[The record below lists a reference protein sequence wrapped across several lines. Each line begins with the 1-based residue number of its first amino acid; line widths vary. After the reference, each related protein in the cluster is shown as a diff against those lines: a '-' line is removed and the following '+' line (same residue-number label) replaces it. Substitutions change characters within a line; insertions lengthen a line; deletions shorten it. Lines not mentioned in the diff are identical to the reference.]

1 MTKKKRNLI
10 LYISAS
16 LVIAGFFIATHII
29 SRRVFG
35 PNVYLHGRRTSYLY
49 IPSRAGF
56 PAVLDSLCRHGYLVH
71 RGWFQWTADRK
82 GYRQRVRPG
91 RYLLRNGMSNN
102 ELLNML
108 RVGKQSPVRLTF
120 QNIRTPQDLAG
131 RVGRQIE
138 ADSLSLINLFR
149 DPGQLN
155 RYHVT
160 PATLFTIIIPN
171 TYEFY
176 WNTSAAEFISRMYR
190 ESKDFW
196 TPRKKE
202 KASAEHLS
210 ILQVVTLASIV
221 EKETSK
227 TDEMP
232 VIAGVYMNRLRR
244 NIPLQA
250 DPTLIYAWN
259 DYAIRRVLNKHK
271 EIDSP
276 YNTYLNPGL
285 PPGPICV
292 PSVFAIDA
300 VLDYTHHD
308 YLYFCAKEDFSG
320 YHYFSKSLEEHN
332 RHARNYRIALKKAG
346 IMH

>member
-1 MTKKKRNLI
+1 MTRENRNLI
-10 LYISAS
+10 LYLTAI
-16 LVIAGFFIATHII
+16 LIIAGLFFAAYFID
-29 SRRVFG
+29 RRVFG
-35 PNVYLHGRRTSYLY
+35 PNVYLHGKRTSYLY
-49 IPSRAGF
+49 VPSGAGF
-56 PAVLDSLCRHGYLVH
+56 PAVLDSLDSHGYLIH
-71 RGWFQWTADRK
+71 PRWFEWAADRK
-82 GYRQRVRPG
+82 GYRQRVRAG
-91 RYLLRNGMSNN
+91 RYVLRNGMSNN

-108 RVGKQSPVRLTF
+108 RAGKQAPVMLTF
-120 QNIRTPQDLAG
+120 QNIRTPEDLAG
-131 RVGRQIE
+131 KVGKQIE
-138 ADSLSLINLFR
+138 ADSLTLIKLFR
-149 DPGQLN
+149 DPGQLS
-155 RYHVT
+155 RYQIA

-176 WNTSAAEFISRMYR
+176 WNTSAQEFLNRMHR
-190 ESKDFW
+190 ESSIFW
-196 TPRKKE
+196 NPQRE
-202 KASAEHLS
+202 GKAALERLT

-232 VIAGVYMNRLRR
+232 VIAGVYMNRLTQH
-244 NIPLQA
+244 IPLQA

-276 YNTYLNPGL
+276 YNTYLNAGL

-300 VLDYTHHD
+300 VLDYAHHD

-320 YHYFSKSLEEHN
+320 YHYFSKSLNEHN
-332 RHARNYRIALKKAG
+332 IHARNYRMALKKAG